1 MRIIKNEYKIIK
13 ADGSE
18 VIDVTNEVVN
28 SSLNKG
34 SVLELGNGY
43 TDNPVATMSLTLKNT
58 NDKLYSPHFK
68 ANKVKYA
75 FEYELTGAGTDIY
88 GSPFKNTIKVV
99 SFDDEYT
106 ANWIKGQIMFNKPVP
121 AGVVVKI
128 GITYIDTTELNPLNH
143 LPLDIYSPLISEGN
157 ICYRNQYTIDTE
169 NTLLK
174 LKGNGTN
181 FIPFEFGGVVRNY
194 KVLTV
199 VKHTGGKSLEY
210 IYNLSLEDFYSKS
223 LKELFGDFDTSPVA
237 YVDRYEIY
245 DDVLFT
251 MSLEDIYAMSL
262 EDIYSTKLEDL
273 EHRIYFNRVIEE
285 DEYIF
290 IAVQK
295 ESIVEQ
301 NLKFYGKITNAVNS
315 DIETCSLECKD
326 LSYDLQN
333 VGLEQADFRRYFSNR
348 DETEKIYTL
357 EEKLRFVN
365 VVNNSIVTTYN
376 DLPVSA
382 VGDTFELYD
391 GQDYFEC
398 IVTVFNSSKNIEFS
412 STKTVENGEY
422 SVYIRKYEF
431 SLENFI
437 QNCLDDA
444 TLNYN
449 LFVKNFSEFQVIPKE
464 ADLQYGNLWSVLQ
477 SMVTKIGMF
486 LGFEYTKSTDT
497 YYNYDGTSKQGTD
510 SYELVIKNLTIEP
523 ALTGKYSINEKDVEK
538 QTTFSANGLQVVNSY
553 TIKYYSAETD
563 QYETEIVDDTIKS
576 VHSAI
581 VVSEKNVIVT
591 DELLNLGDMIRIGL
605 EYRKVTQVID
615 SQTYRVNLPFT
626 NAGTFDLYI
635 PTGSILKYGLKRAS
649 ITQDNTSE
657 IDTKEEAIR
666 FGAICLSQSLDSYA
680 TYKMTVLTKHYPNI
694 QNFDTLKIHMPRFN
708 LLNKNMVVQSVEE
721 TNDRTTFT
729 LNEILRVG
737 KWKYYNMRTE
747 TGSNK
752 ITTSEDIGTND
763 KFPPVTNLTAQEPA
777 IDNAGGYQVFT
788 RVSWNNLVGR
798 NVVSYELQYKKESE
812 DWETAEKMMIKS
824 NSTKVILKEQS
835 VYNIRVKATGK
846 EQLDGEWAETSVD
859 SSKYF
864 VVNPIENRTWY
875 IRLFEGNDID
885 EYFTQFDKL
894 GYTVSELDEAIDS
907 IEIVPNSVFFG
918 ERSILWE
925 ERLIDTSRVGLQQ
938 EILDRTIT
946 LKNLYIRPILNGFY
960 KLKGLFTGESSGV
973 SYLTSA
979 LSLDKFKNIDGFSYD
994 TIFKGYNNIYCAV
1007 YANPIDNTLKVVKNI
1022 KFLLERANYDSSY
1035 ESFGVTGVYGTS
1047 SVPLNKSKIILENIF
1062 VEHSGFDGNWFNIGF
1077 FYCSKIRNCW
1087 SKGAKFGFWDCT
1099 DLVGNLAEDSI
1110 DNGFHAC
1117 YLMSRNTTKNCV
1129 DKYRSCFASLSV
1141 DPTYLIPT
1149 NGGDNPNAGFN
1160 T

>member
-1 MRIIKNEYKIIK
+1 MRIIQNEYIVLK

-18 VIDVTNEVVN
+18 KIDISKGVTD
-28 SSLNKG
+28 SKLMRG
-34 SVLELGNGY
+34 SVADRFDSYADSPISE
-43 TDNPVATMSLTLKNT
+43 MSLLLKNT
-58 NDKLYSPHFK
+58 NDNLYSPHFR
-68 ANKVKYA
+68 ANKMKYE
-75 FEYELTGAGTDIY
+75 FGYELAGADTENY
-88 GSPFKNTIKVV
+88 GSPFENTVEVV
-99 SFDDEYT
+99 SFDEQYT

-121 AGVVVKI
+121 VGTVVKL
-128 GITYIDTTELNPLNH
+128 GIAYIDTTELNPLNH

-199 VKHTGGKSLEY
+199 AKHTSGKSLEY
-210 IYNLSLEDFYSKS
+210 IYNLSLEDLYSKS
-223 LKELFGDFDTSPVA
+223 LKELFGDFDTSPTA

-245 DDVLFT
+245 NDGLF
-251 MSLEDIYAMSL
+251 AMSL
-262 EDIYSTKLEDL
+262 EDIYSMSLEDIYNTKLQDL

-326 LSYDLQN
+326 LSYDLQS
-333 VGLEQADFRRYFSNR
+333 VSLSQTDFRRYFSNR

-382 VGDTFELYD
+382 VGDTFELFN
-391 GQDYFEC
+391 GQNYFEC
-398 IVTVFNSSKNIEFS
+398 TVTVFNSSKSIEFS
-412 STKTVENGEY
+412 STKTVENGGY

-449 LFVKNFSEFQVIPKE
+449 LFVKDFSGFQIVPKE
-464 ADLQYGNLWSVLQ
+464 ADFQYGNLWSVLQ
-477 SMVTKIGMF
+477 AMVTKIGMF

-497 YYNYDGTSKQGTD
+497 YYNYDGTTRQGTD

-523 ALTGKYSINEKDVEK
+523 TLTEKYSINEKDVEK
-538 QTTFSANGLQVVNSY
+538 QTTFSANGLQVINSY

-581 VVSEKNVIVT
+581 VVSERNVIIT

-605 EYRKVTQVID
+605 EYRKIIEVRD
-615 SQTYRVNLPFT
+615 SQTYKVNLPFT

-657 IDTKEEAIR
+657 IDTKEEAVR
-666 FGAICLSQSLDSYA
+666 FGNVCLSQSLDPYA
-680 TYKMTVLTKHYPNI
+680 TYKMTVLTKYYPNI

-729 LNEILRVG
+729 LNEILRLG

-777 IDNAGGYQVFT
+777 IDNVGGYQAFT

-835 VYNIRVKATGK
+835 IYNIRVKATGK

-859 SSKYF
+859 SSKSF
-864 VVNPIENRTWY
+864 VVNPIQNRTWY
-875 IRLFEGNDID
+875 VRLFEGNDVD
-885 EYFTQFDKL
+885 EYFAQFNKL
-894 GYTVSELDEAIDS
+894 GYTNSQLNDLIDTIEVVPSSVYFSEQFVNLSKILVGVTSLFLFRKNYILRDNYPKYYYLDIS
-907 IEIVPNSVFFG
+907 ILSYMFSDFRGASARTKIIVESGKDAFFEEFG
-918 ERSILWE
+918 EE
-925 ERLIDTSRVGLQQ
+925 ERLKRIENFFITSDGTGFRAIQGLGISAQGKPLGNFSCSNVRV
-938 EILDRTIT
+938 E
-946 LKNLYIRPILNGFY
+946 NFNVSFSNLNGIFN
-960 KLKGLFTGESSGV
+960 S
-973 SYLTSA
+973 
-979 LSLDKFKNIDGFSYD
+979 FSYNCSTGYKD
-994 TIFKGYNNIYCAV
+994 CFNVNNSFAENSTTGYDGCKKISKNKAINCTTKYNNC
-1007 YANPIDNTLKVVKNI
+1007 YA
-1022 KFLLERANYDSSY
+1022 S
-1035 ESFGVTGVYGTS
+1035 ES
-1047 SVPLNKSKIILENIF
+1047 
-1062 VEHSGFDGNWFNIGF
+1062 
-1077 FYCSKIRNCW
+1077 
-1087 SKGAKFGFWDCT
+1087 A
-1099 DLVGNLAEDSI
+1099 
-1110 DNGFHAC
+1110 
-1117 YLMSRNTTKNCV
+1117 
-1129 DKYRSCFASLSV
+1129 
-1141 DPTYLIPT
+1141 DPTYLIPA